1 MLNLKCGD
9 ARHTPTGAPRQHTM
23 NTRLTP
29 SPLDA
34 HLRAFTPA
42 QAALTRLI
50 GTPFYGD
57 EAEPWQLRLAEHA
70 APMQAPMRL
79 GIRSSLCAVD
89 VVIEG
94 ADHPALYAIAQDADA
109 QRRTALAGLWL
120 APMLGTLSAAGLGD
134 AALTAFAPEHDVAQ
148 AGDAA
153 ALPLRVE
160 GPHGDT
166 PCRITALDWLA
177 TTPAPPAADRGAV
190 LAQLGSV
197 ALPLALRMA
206 SRRCATHTLAA
217 LGPGDVLLGWGPHAY
232 RPDADAGTVRLT
244 CGDSRHPH
252 LTVHAQYKE
261 GTVTILDVPALA
273 DDDTVAADETTR
285 DTPHTSA
292 DGVAVEALEVPVHL
306 ELAVMSLPL
315 AELAALAPGHVLQ
328 LPVLL
333 RDATVRL
340 VCHGQTLGQGQL
352 VAVGEHLGLQ
362 ISAMSARHAEH

>member
-1 MLNLKCGD
+1 
-9 ARHTPTGAPRQHTM
+9 M
-23 NTRLTP
+23 NTGLTP

-89 VVIEG
+89 VVVEG
-94 ADHPALYAIAQDADA
+94 AGHPALYAIAQDADT

-120 APMLGTLSAAGLGD
+120 APVLDTLSAAGLGD
-134 AALTAFAPEHDVAQ
+134 AALTAFAPEQGAVQ
-148 AGDAA
+148 ASESP
-153 ALPLRVE
+153 ALPMWLN

-166 PCRITALDWLA
+166 PCRITTLDWHTA
-177 TTPAPPAADRGAV
+177 PPAPPAADRNAV
-190 LAQLGSV
+190 LAQLGAV
-197 ALPLALRMA
+197 VLPLGVRIA
-206 SRRCATHTLAA
+206 SRRCATRTLAT
-217 LGPGDVLLGWGPHAY
+217 LGPGDVLLGWGQHAY
-232 RPDADAGTVRLT
+232 RPDTDAGTVRLT
-244 CGDSRHPH
+244 CGNRRRPH

-273 DDDTVAADETTR
+273 DDDTIAANETTH
-285 DTPHTSA
+285 DSTPANA
-292 DGVAVEALEVPVHL
+292 DGVAVQALEVPVHL